1 MANKIPVVEYS
12 LCATCGVSVTACPFS
27 CLELSK
33 VGIDRYN
40 KVYPVLASPG
50 TCTGCGICA
59 KACPVE
65 VITMQVL
72 AGVP

>member
-1 MANKIPVVEYS
+1 MAKKIPVVEYT
-12 LCATCGVSVTACPFS
+12 LCAACGVCVQACPFS

-40 KVYPVLASPG
+40 KAYPILVSPV

-59 KACPVE
+59 KSCPVE

-72 AGVP
+72 AGPP